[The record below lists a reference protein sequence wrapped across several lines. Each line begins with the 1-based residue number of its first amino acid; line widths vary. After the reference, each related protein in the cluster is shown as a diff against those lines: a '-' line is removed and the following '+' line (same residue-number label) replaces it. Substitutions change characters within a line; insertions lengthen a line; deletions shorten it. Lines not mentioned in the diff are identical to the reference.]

1 MLHYILVLIFNTI
14 MRPVYEIHSYF
25 FLSEEARRALLQKI
39 KSDGMSED
47 DVTKLMSVFDNQG
60 KTKQIHM

>member
-1 MLHYILVLIFNTI
+1 MLRYILVLRFNTI
-14 MRPVYEIHSYF
+14 IRPVYEIHPYF
-25 FLSEEARRALLQKI
+25 SSEEARRALLQKI

-60 KTKQIHM
+60 KTEQICI

>member
-1 MLHYILVLIFNTI
+1 MEYTLI
-14 MRPVYEIHSYF
+14 F

-60 KTKQIHM
+60 KTEQIYIWTIESYFQYK

>member
-1 MLHYILVLIFNTI
+1 

-60 KTKQIHM
+60 KTEQIYI

>member
-1 MLHYILVLIFNTI
+1 MLHYILLFRFDTI
-14 MRPVYEIHSYF
+14 IRPVYDIHSYF

-60 KTKQIHM
+60 KTEQIYI

>member
-1 MLHYILVLIFNTI
+1 MI
-14 MRPVYEIHSYF
+14 RPVYEIHTYF
-25 FLSEEARRALLQKI
+25 SSEEARRALLQKI

-60 KTKQIHM
+60 KTEQICI

>member
-1 MLHYILVLIFNTI
+1 MKYTLIF
-14 MRPVYEIHSYF
+14 S
-25 FLSEEARRALLQKI
+25 LSEEARRALLQKI